1 MSIHG
6 PARLIVAMV
15 TPFGPDGEVDLST
28 AARLSEEIVASG
40 ADGILVSGTTGEAP
54 TLTVEEK
61 LCLLEAVLDSVGDD
75 AEIWMGSGTN
85 DTRSSVQLTREAE
98 DVGAHGVMLV
108 TPYYNKP
115 PQDGLYEHFRAAA
128 ESCDLPVMIYN
139 VPSRT
144 GVNIE
149 AETVARL
156 AELENVAAVKEASGD
171 VDQAAHIRRLAGDD
185 LLVYSGD
192 DSMTIPL
199 MSVGGWGVVSVAG
212 HLVAAEMREMITAF
226 VRGEVA
232 RAAELHC
239 RLLPLF
245 EALFISTNPIPVKTA
260 LSMAGRDVGGFRLP
274 LAGLQE
280 HHADCLHRVLR
291 SLDLVD

>member
-1 MSIHG
+1 MSTHE
-6 PARLIVAMV
+6 PARLIVAMI
-15 TPFGPDGEVDLST
+15 TPFGPDGEVDLAA
-28 AARLSEEIVASG
+28 AARLSGDLVASG

-54 TLTVEEK
+54 TLTVKER
-61 LCLLEAVLDSVGDD
+61 LCLLEAVLDSVGDE
-75 AEIWMGSGTN
+75 AEVWMGTGTN
-85 DTRSSVQLTREAE
+85 DTRDSVHMTREAE

-115 PQDGLYEHFRAAA
+115 PQHGLYEHFRAAA

-156 AELENVAAVKEASGD
+156 ARLDNVVAVKEASGS

-185 LLVYSGD
+185 FLVYSGD

-212 HLVAAEMREMITAF
+212 HLVSAQMSEMIAAF
-226 VRGEVA
+226 ARGEVT

-260 LSMAGRDVGGFRLP
+260 LSMTGRDVGGFRLP
-274 LAGLQE
+274 LTGLQG
-280 HHADCLHRVLR
+280 HHEDRLRRVLR